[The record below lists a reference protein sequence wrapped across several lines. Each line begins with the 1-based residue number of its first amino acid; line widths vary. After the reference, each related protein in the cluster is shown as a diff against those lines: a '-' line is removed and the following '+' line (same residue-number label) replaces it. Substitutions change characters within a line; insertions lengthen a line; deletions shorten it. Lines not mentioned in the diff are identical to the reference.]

1 MLKFLGFFVSLG
13 CALPTIVWAHPVGYS
28 LTVST
33 AYAVADPFPDRI
45 DSAFVEPGTGYFQVE
60 NSGSTLFTGTIGD
73 IAVSAFA
80 GDLSFRSALLTL
92 APGQSVSVAI
102 PFNSANVGGFN
113 GEAYLYRSGVE
124 ITLDGQVS
132 DASSFD
138 AVSLLVADRDIHSGV
153 WRTDQYTLTSDSFVL
168 QGGDPWGFDTGVA
181 FAASLAPGTYVF
193 AQSAP
198 EPCSL
203 VLLTTAAIGT
213 AAGVGAGQRSRRS
226 GQPPNADNPVCA
238 RPRIRAWTSW
248 VPS

>member
-1 MLKFLGFFVSLG
+1 MLKILRFIVILV
-13 CALPTIVWAHPVGYS
+13 CASPAIVQAHPVGYS

-45 DSAFVEPGTGYFQVE
+45 DSAFVEPGTGYFQIQ
-60 NSGSTLFTGTIGD
+60 NSGSTVFTGTIGD
-73 IAVSAFA
+73 IAISAFA

-113 GEAYLYRSGVE
+113 GEAYLYRPGVE
-124 ITLDGQVS
+124 ITLDGEVS
-132 DASSFD
+132 DGSSAD

-168 QGGDPWGFDTGVA
+168 QGGDPWGFDTGVEYA
-181 FAASLAPGTYVF
+181 TSLASGTYVF

-198 EPCSL
+198 EPGSL
-203 VLLTTAAIGT
+203 AILTTAVIGT
-213 AAGVGAGQRSRRS
+213 AACAGAGQRSRRS
-226 GQPPNADNPVCA
+226 GLAPE
-238 RPRIRAWTSW
+238 R
-248 VPS
+248 